1 MTAISTTAAQAR
13 AAAGKALRATVP
25 RDAHADPAFAADRPD
40 ANVLLA
46 DVARHR
52 LHELVPLRNARMA
65 DSPFTFFRGAAVVMA
80 NDLARTPNCGIR
92 VQACGDAHC
101 LNFGGYASPERNLL
115 FDVNDFDETLPGPW
129 EWDLKRLVTS
139 IVIAGR
145 ANGLRK
151 RDVRVAAGDTVE
163 AYRTRIRDLATLP
176 ALDVWYTRLDAT
188 HILEEAKSLAA
199 RRARTKIAEQ
209 VATDSIRETVNKLT
223 TGNGMQRRFKDEP
236 PGLFHSDRTDTRSF
250 DVERI
255 LEGYRETLRDDIRTL
270 LDRYTFVDTAI
281 KVVGVGS
288 VGTRCAIVLY
298 AADDHDPLLLQIK
311 EAVPSVLEAHL
322 EPSAYANHGE
332 RVVRGQRLMQTASDT
347 FLGWSS
353 SGKRDYYVRQY
364 KDMKSS
370 ANLDRVD
377 AGQLTLYARYCA
389 YALAMSHARSGDGA
403 GIAGYLG
410 ASDAM
415 DEALTAFAEAYAD
428 RNERDYAHFL
438 DAIERGEIETGE
450 TPLSPRARRG
460 AAKSTTGSGPSTSS
474 G

>member
-1 MTAISTTAAQAR
+1 VTLGVQAR
-13 AAAGKALRATVP
+13 AAAGKALRGDV
-25 RDAHADPAFAADRPD
+25 RREAHADPAFASDRPD
-40 ANVLLA
+40 PNALL
-46 DVARHR
+46 DEVARRR
-52 LHELVPLRNARMA
+52 LHFLVPLRNARMA
-65 DSPFTFFRGAAVVMA
+65 DTPFTYFRGAAVVMA
-80 NDLARTPNCGIR
+80 SDLARTPVSGIA

-145 ANGLRK
+145 TNGLRK
-151 RDVRVAAGDTVE
+151 RDIRTAARDTVE
-163 AYRTRIRDLATLP
+163 AYRTRIRALALLP

-188 HILEEAKSLAA
+188 HILDEAKTLAA

-209 VATDSIRETVNKLT
+209 VATDSIREAADKLT
-223 TGNGMQRRFKDEP
+223 TGSGMHRRFKDEP
-236 PGLFHSDRTDTRSF
+236 PGQFHSDRTETGGF

-255 LEGYRETLRDDIRTL
+255 LAGYRTTLRDDMRTL
-270 LDRYTFVDTAI
+270 LDRYAFVDDAV

-298 AADDHDPLLLQIK
+298 AADDDDPLLLQIK

-322 EPSAYANHGE
+322 APSAYAHHGE
-332 RVVRGQRLMQTASDT
+332 RVVRGQRLMQTASDA
-347 FLGWSS
+347 FLGWAS

-364 KDMKSS
+364 KDMKAS
-370 ANLDRVD
+370 ANLDQVD
-377 AGQLTLYARYCA
+377 IGALTVYARYCA
-389 YALAMSHARSGDGA
+389 FALAMAHARSGDGA

-415 DEALTAFAEAYAD
+415 DQAVATFAEAYAD
-428 RNERDYAHFL
+428 RNERDYARFT
-438 DAIERGEIETGE
+438 DGIARGEI
-450 TPLSPRARRG
+450 P
-460 AAKSTTGSGPSTSS
+460 TS
-474 G
+474 